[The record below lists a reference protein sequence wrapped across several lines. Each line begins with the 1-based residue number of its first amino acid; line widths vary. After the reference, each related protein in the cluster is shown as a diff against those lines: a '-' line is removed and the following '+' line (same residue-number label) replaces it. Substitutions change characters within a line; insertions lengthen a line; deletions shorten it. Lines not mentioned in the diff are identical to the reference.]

1 MLQVKAETQAKTGT
15 DSQIDPLDDIAVK
28 PCHFDSSYRVDFFII
43 ILCRSGPYSDI
54 TIVLLSKC
62 CMRLPS
68 VLSCVKI
75 SGLQAVIDD
84 DEDYGSKYGST
95 TSEIAGSYPAAP
107 LINQS

>member
-28 PCHFDSSYRVDFFII
+28 PCHFDSSY
-43 ILCRSGPYSDI
+43 YSDI